1 MLARAGV
8 ETPVPVRRG
17 HRTMRGQ
24 QTLTAWLLTSPT
36 TLFFLIFFIAP
47 FFFIVYVSFHNWN
60 MLAPMTPAGLSN
72 YIAVLTNSTF
82 QQVAW
87 NTALYTIASLV
98 VIPPLGLAIAVLLNA
113 RVRLQ
118 GLWRTIFFSPVLI
131 SQVALA
137 LIWGALLNPEFGP
150 INNILIS
157 LGIPAQQWLSSPS
170 EVLWVIVAITAW
182 QSMGYYAVIY
192 LAGLQGISR
201 DLKEAA
207 QVDGATTWRN
217 FWYITF
223 PNLRETNTF
232 VFIILTINSLQIF
245 IPIYVLT
252 GGGPNEAS
260 NSVLLYVYNQSFQY
274 LNMGQASAMSVVL
287 FVAVLL
293 VSIVE
298 VAIMMR
304 RSWTDASA

>member
-1 MLARAGV
+1 MLATGV
-8 ETPVPVRRG
+8 EPRPRTRHVSMRR
-17 HRTMRGQ
+17 Q
-24 QTLTAWLLTSPT
+24 QSRMAWLFMSPSV
-36 TLFFLIFFIAP
+36 LFFLVFFIAP

-60 MLAPMTPAGLSN
+60 MLTPMTPAGLANYAALLSN
-72 YIAVLTNSTF
+72 ATF
-82 QQVAW
+82 QEVAW

-98 VIPPLGLAIAVLLNA
+98 FIPPLGLVIAVLLNA

-118 GLWRTIFFSPVLI
+118 GLWRTLFFSPVLI

-150 INNILIS
+150 INNILVS
-157 LGIPAQQWLSSPS
+157 LGVPAQQWLSSPS

-192 LAGLQGISR
+192 LAGLQGVPSE
-201 DLKEAA
+201 LKEAA
-207 QVDGATTWRN
+207 RVDGASTWRS
-217 FWYITF
+217 FWHVTF
-223 PNLRETNTF
+223 PQLRETNTF

-260 NSVLLYVYNQSFQY
+260 DSILLYIYNQSFQY

-287 FVAVLL
+287 FVATLL
-293 VSIVE
+293 VSVVE
-298 VAIMMR
+298 VSIMMR
-304 RSWTDASA
+304 RGWADASA

>member
-1 MLARAGV
+1 M
-8 ETPVPVRRG
+8 RR
-17 HRTMRGQ
+17 Q
-24 QTLTAWLLTSPT
+24 QSLMAWLFMSPT
-36 TLFFLIFFIAP
+36 TLFFLVFFIAP
-47 FFFIVYVSFHNWN
+47 FFFIVYVSFQNWN
-60 MLAPMTPAGLSN
+60 MLTPMTAAGLSN
-72 YIAVLTNSTF
+72 YTAVLGNTTF

-98 VIPPLGLAIAVLLNA
+98 VIPPLGLVIASLLNA
-113 RVRLQ
+113 EVRLQ
-118 GLWRTIFFSPVLI
+118 GLWRTLFFSPVLI

-137 LIWGALLNPEFGP
+137 LIWGALLNPSFGP
-150 INNILIS
+150 INNILLS

-170 EVLWVIVAITAW
+170 EVLWVIVVITAW

-192 LAGLQGISR
+192 LAGLQGVPR

-207 QVDGATTWRN
+207 QVDGATTWRS
-217 FWYITF
+217 FWRVTF

-260 NSVLLYVYNQSFQY
+260 NSILLYIYNQSFQY

-287 FVAVLL
+287 FLAILL

-304 RSWTDASA
+304 RSWGNASA

>member
-1 MLARAGV
+1 MLTTV
-8 ETPVPVRRG
+8 PETRPVIRRR
-17 HRTMRGQ
+17 HRSMRQ
-24 QTLTAWLLTSPT
+24 QQSTFAWLLMSPT
-36 TLFFLIFFIAP
+36 TLFFLVFFIAP
-47 FFFIVYVSFHNWN
+47 FLFIVWVSFHTWN
-60 MLAPMTPAGLSN
+60 MLSPMTAAGLSN
-72 YIAVLTNSTF
+72 YSAVLTNSTF

-98 VIPPLGLAIAVLLNA
+98 FIPPLGLAIAALLNTSA
-113 RVRLQ
+113 RLM
-118 GLWRTIFFSPVLI
+118 GLWRTLFFSPVLI

-137 LIWGALLNPEFGP
+137 LIWGSLLDPEFGP
-150 INNILIS
+150 VNNVLLS

-192 LAGLQGISR
+192 LAGLQGVPRQLRES
-201 DLKEAA
+201 A
-207 QVDGATTWRN
+207 QVDGATNWRS
-217 FWYITF
+217 FWHVVF

-232 VFIILTINSLQIF
+232 VFIVLTINSLQIF

-260 NSVLLYVYNQSFQY
+260 NSILLYIYNQSFQY

-287 FVAVLL
+287 FLAILL
-293 VSIVE
+293 VSVVE

-304 RSWTDASA
+304 RSWGNASA